1 MVLVAVVGGGII
13 LTRSSDQGVGAPVPE
28 SLADRGA
35 TSSAA
40 VGAVPTAVVGTWM
53 GGPRALNGIS
63 ASAGTALQIT
73 PASLA
78 IAQSAMA
85 NKPGLGAKVSSPG
98 DGRLVVTTGD
108 ADPSNCDRGVTGQYT
123 YTLTND
129 GRRLTIVGVADPCAQ
144 RLAAIPGDWL
154 LRGCKDP
161 ADNCLGDMAAGTY
174 PSQFVTPRHE
184 HDATWMPDYGAVT
197 YTVPDG
203 WANAA
208 DWPEYFS
215 LVPSA
220 DYAGFGPTGG
230 PDGTFHEIVV
240 RANPAMSD
248 QAADC
253 KGTALDVGR
262 ALCPGVHRLDPRP
275 VTAHG
280 LHAHRHHRR
289 RPSGPVRRREG
300 RPDWTRTCPDIKDGT
315 PAAIFM
321 TTAGAKASDESVG
334 MAGDEQMR
342 LVFVDIGQGDI
353 VAIWVDSTDP
363 SRFDQLVADAMP
375 IIESMTFE

>member
-1 MVLVAVVGGGII
+1 M
-13 LTRSSDQGVGAPVPE
+13 E
-28 SLADRGA
+28 
-35 TSSAA
+35 
-40 VGAVPTAVVGTWM
+40 
-53 GGPRALNGIS
+53 
-63 ASAGTALQIT
+63 IT

-85 NKPGLGAKVSSPG
+85 NQPGLGAKVSSPG

-108 ADPSNCDRGVTGQYT
+108 ADPSNCDRGVAGQYT

-161 ADNCLGDMAAGTY
+161 ADNCLGDLAAGTY

-253 KGTALDVGR
+253 TGTALTSVEHSVQGFIDWIRGQSRLTASTPTAITVGGHQGQYVDVKV
-262 ALCPGVHRLDPRP
+262 A
-275 VTAHG
+275 
-280 LHAHRHHRR
+280 
-289 RPSGPVRRREG
+289 
-300 RPDWTRTCPDIKDGT
+300 PDWTGTCPDIKDGT
-315 PAAIFM
+315 PAAVFM

-342 LVFVDIGQGDI
+342 LMFVDIGQGDI
-353 VAIWVDSTDP
+353 VAIWIDSTDP
-363 SRFDQLVADAMP
+363 SRFDRLVADAMP